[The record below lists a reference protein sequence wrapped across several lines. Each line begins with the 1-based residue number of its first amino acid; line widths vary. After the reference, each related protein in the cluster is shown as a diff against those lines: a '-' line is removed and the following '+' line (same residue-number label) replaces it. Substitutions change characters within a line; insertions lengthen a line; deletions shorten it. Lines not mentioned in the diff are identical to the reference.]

1 MTQLKK
7 ESTPRDHPPG
17 FKLMLWAVYIL
28 VRLLSLTWRIR
39 FVGMDRRRMAV
50 GASPTGTFVIG
61 SFHEYAFTGVLS
73 HPNQNICNMV
83 SQSKDGDMTDF
94 LMRKLGLSTVRGSSS
109 RGGKDVRDQ
118 MVAVIKN
125 GLHGAITV
133 DGPRGPR
140 RVLKNG
146 IVDIAKKTGAP
157 ILPLTS
163 YGESAWVL
171 KKAWD
176 QSRIP
181 KPFSRV
187 LIYYGEPTFVPG
199 DIETEQFSL
208 YVSKI
213 TDILNKDDDLVRL
226 RFKELWSTARPLSR
240 S

>member
-1 MTQLKK
+1 MTELEK
-7 ESTPRDHPPG
+7 ESTPKDHSFW
-17 FKLMLWAVYIL
+17 FKLTLWAIYIL
-28 VRLLSLTWRIR
+28 VRLLSLTWRKR

-50 GASPTGTFVIG
+50 AASPTGTFVIG

-83 SQSKDGDMTDF
+83 SKSKDGDMTDF
-94 LMRKLGLSTVRGSSS
+94 LMKKLGLSTVRGSSS

-125 GLHGAITV
+125 GMHGAITV

-171 KKAWD
+171 RKAWD

-181 KPFSRV
+181 KPFSKV
-187 LIYYGEPTFVPG
+187 LIYYGEPTFVPK
-199 DIETEQFSL
+199 DIESEQFAI

-213 TDILNKDDDLVRL
+213 TDILNKDDDLLRL
-226 RFKELWSTARPLSR
+226 RFKELWSTARPFSR
-240 S
+240 G